1 MKSGSV
7 RPSLNN
13 AFACSFTAEEA
24 GVCPKSDWRKI
35 VLGKI
40 SFAKRSATLALL
52 ILGVLLGA
60 AWAQTETVLYN
71 FCAQT
76 ECTDGA
82 NPMAGLV
89 FDQKGNLYGTTNY
102 GGPSSCEGVGCGL
115 VFKLSPKGKETALYN
130 FCSQRDCM
138 DGALPLAGLIFDQKG
153 NLYGTTEA
161 GGAHGY
167 GAVFKLT
174 PEGKEEVLYSFCA
187 HTKAA
192 VCTDGASPHAG
203 VVFDRNGNLY
213 GTTAGGGA
221 HGYGTV
227 FKLTPKGRETVL
239 YSFCAQTNCTDG
251 KYPFAGVVLDQTG
264 NLYGTTISGG
274 VHHPSSCELYGCGVV
289 FKLTPKGKEEV
300 LYSFCAQNNCTDGE
314 YPYAGVV
321 FDQRGNLYGTTVEGG
336 HSDINCGS
344 YGCGVVFK
352 LTSKRKEAVLYSFC
366 AQSNCTDG
374 AAPYAGLVFDKE
386 GSLYGTTTAGGLC
399 GLCGVAFK
407 LTPKGRETVLYS
419 FCAQGNCNDGVIPT
433 AGLTFDQK
441 GNLYGTTVY
450 GGPGGYYNG
459 DGVVFKLTP

>member
-1 MKSGSV
+1 MPRKTLLLE
-7 RPSLNN
+7 R
-13 AFACSFTAEEA
+13 
-24 GVCPKSDWRKI
+24 GVML
-35 VLGKI
+35 VLLVFG
-40 SFAKRSATLALL
+40 L
-52 ILGVLLGA
+52 LLGA

-352 LTSKRKEAVLYSFC
+352 LTPKRKEAVLYSFC